1 MSTKTRSVRRR
12 PRTTPKRNTKHTGDL
27 AEILFLVRAVERGL
41 HLSKPFG
48 DNDGYDW
55 IVANQR
61 NILRVQV
68 KSTSTVVNGLYQ
80 VNSGRRTTARVV
92 PYDPSEVDILA
103 VLVVPENTW
112 YIIPIAD
119 LHGRV
124 SLLLY
129 PRAHPSPACT
139 TPTAKPGTCS
149 TADHCAREP
158 SPARLLRSLHTS
170 TGKSYDPCRHA
181 LLGNSTG
188 HAGVLEK
195 YSR

>member
-1 MSTKTRSVRRR
+1 MRPMSHFPYPICYSRHIGEKRRGASLPGPRRFYLNIMSTKTRSVRRR

-112 YIIPIAD
+112 YIIP
-119 LHGRV
+119 
-124 SLLLY
+124 
-129 PRAHPSPACT
+129 
-139 TPTAKPGTCS
+139 
-149 TADHCAREP
+149 
-158 SPARLLRSLHTS
+158 
-170 TGKSYDPCRHA
+170 
-181 LLGNSTG
+181 
-188 HAGVLEK
+188 
-195 YSR
+195 